1 MPIDKTNCNVV
12 IICNIFYDLTLMKE
26 LGVHISNSNNNKTY
40 ETMISTNEND
50 IIDKYSL
57 FIYKL
62 CKNEEKIIVYLTATA
77 YKYFIKVQ
85 KKHSL

>member
-1 MPIDKTNCNVV
+1 
-12 IICNIFYDLTLMKE
+12 MKE
-26 LGVHISNSNNNKTY
+26 LGVHTSNSNNNKTY
-40 ETMISTNEND
+40 ETMISSNEND
-50 IIDKYSL
+50 IIDKYSV
-57 FIYKL
+57 FIYRL